1 MQGTRVPK
9 TMEHALKPIRYQSEK
24 HKKLTTLINR
34 INARSLWEAHVKQER
49 RKATG
54 VDGVTKDEYAK
65 ELPENLQSLVE
76 RMKRLDYIPQP
87 VRRTYIPKANGKLRP
102 LGIPAYEDKLVQ
114 SVMADILNEVYEPRF
129 LSCSYGFRPERSAHD
144 VVRGINQAV
153 MTRHVNYVLEADIRG
168 FFDNLDQKWLI
179 KFLEHD
185 IADRNFIRYIV
196 RFLKAGVMEGTELTD
211 SDKGTPQGC
220 LISPVL
226 ANVYLHYVLDLWI
239 TKRVKRQ
246 VIGEMFYFRYA
257 DDFVILFQTE
267 KEARMVMGMLK
278 ERLEAFGLEL
288 AEDKTRILPIGKYK
302 GTKESFDFL
311 GFTFFNAKTKDG
323 HYRLGIR
330 SSEKKM
336 KAKRMAVREWLWTR
350 LRKPIVETLIKLNRE
365 LAGHYN
371 YYGINGNARALCKFR
386 WYVMRATVKM
396 LRRRGQRR
404 PITWKKFIELWSE
417 YVAPVSITREIWKC
431 KPMSI

>member
-9 TMEHALKPIRYQSEK
+9 TMEQALKPIRYQSEK

-76 RMKRLDYIPQP
+76 RMKRFDYIPQP

-129 LSCSYGFRPERSAHD
+129 LNCSYGFRPERSAHD

-211 SDKGTPQGC
+211 SDKGTPQGG

-226 ANVYLHYVLDLWI
+226 VNVYLHYVLDLWI

-246 VIGEMFYFRYA
+246 VIGEMYYFRYA

-267 KEARMVMGMLK
+267 KEARMVMEMLK

-302 GTKESFDFL
+302 GTKEASISSAL
-311 GFTFFNAKTKDG
+311 RSLTLRRKTVTID
-323 HYRLGIR
+323 
-330 SSEKKM
+330 SEYAR
-336 KAKRMAVREWLWTR
+336 AKRR
-350 LRKPIVETLIKLNRE
+350 
-365 LAGHYN
+365 
-371 YYGINGNARALCKFR
+371 
-386 WYVMRATVKM
+386 
-396 LRRRGQRR
+396 
-404 PITWKKFIELWSE
+404 
-417 YVAPVSITREIWKC
+417 
-431 KPMSI
+431 

>member
-1 MQGTRVPK
+1 
-9 TMEHALKPIRYQSEK
+9 
-24 HKKLTTLINR
+24 
-34 INARSLWEAHVKQER
+34 
-49 RKATG
+49 
-54 VDGVTKDEYAK
+54 
-65 ELPENLQSLVE
+65 
-76 RMKRLDYIPQP
+76 
-87 VRRTYIPKANGKLRP
+87 
-102 LGIPAYEDKLVQ
+102 
-114 SVMADILNEVYEPRF
+114 
-129 LSCSYGFRPERSAHD
+129 
-144 VVRGINQAV
+144 
-153 MTRHVNYVLEADIRG
+153 
-168 FFDNLDQKWLI
+168 
-179 KFLEHD
+179 
-185 IADRNFIRYIV
+185 
-196 RFLKAGVMEGTELTD
+196 
-211 SDKGTPQGC
+211 
-220 LISPVL
+220 
-226 ANVYLHYVLDLWI
+226 
-239 TKRVKRQ
+239 
-246 VIGEMFYFRYA
+246 MFYFRYA